1 MKRSTR
7 VGWFAVPVLALALAI
22 AAGCGGSSSSGGTGG
37 SSAGGSSAG
46 GLGSSYDVSKAGNVT
61 LTMWWLG
68 DQEVPG
74 IQAWMKKIIAA
85 YEAKYPN
92 VTIKQVIQSTANWT
106 QTQSIAC
113 KGQSGPDLWYNWSGT
128 WSLEQAWAGCT
139 VPNST
144 VLSSSDLAHD
154 TNVAETE
161 WQGQSWLY
169 PLYRFVYPLVY
180 NKKLFTQAGID
191 PSNPPTS
198 WNSFISACQKLK
210 QAGVQPIEL
219 GLKDGFGGEIL
230 GSATFQKQIF
240 SSYAPLIK
248 MSVDGNF
255 EGAAWK
261 SWIAKAAALK
271 PFVNNDVNSLNFGDA
286 LARFQAGKAAM
297 VFGTPGA
304 QQTIIAMQKAG
315 ADVGVMK
322 PPVFGSGGYADS
334 LVNTGNGFQVTRWS
348 QNPQVAGSFMAFMH
362 EPQNLDSLY
371 AMTGIFPSDD
381 RWAGGAQVTSATD
394 KEMLAWLKQKN
405 VNYPANYYPTD
416 LDVNGNFVVFQGLL
430 GGNMTVD
437 QAAQT
442 YQSVIEKWRKLHSQD
457 VQNYTEWASG
467 G

>member
-1 MKRSTR
+1 MKQSTR
-7 VGWFAVPVLALALAI
+7 VRWFAVPVVALALAV
-22 AAGCGGSSSSGGTGG
+22 AAGCGGSSSSGSSGG
-37 SSAGGSSAG
+37 SSSGGSS

-92 VTIKQVIQSTANWT
+92 VTIKQVVQSTANWT

-128 WSLEQAWAGCT
+128 WSLEQAWPGCT
-139 VPNST
+139 VPNSA
-144 VLSSSDLAHD
+144 VLSSSDIAHN

-180 NKKLFTQAGID
+180 NKKLFTQAGLD
-191 PSNPPTS
+191 PSKPPTS
-198 WNSFISACQKLK
+198 WNSFISASGKLK
-210 QAGVQPIEL
+210 QAGIQPIEL

-240 SSYAPLIK
+240 SSYTPLIK
-248 MSVDGNF
+248 MSVNGNF
-255 EGAAWK
+255 ESAAWK
-261 SWIAKAAALK
+261 SWITKAATLK
-271 PFVNNDVNSLNFGDA
+271 PYVNNDVNSLNFGDA
-286 LARFQAGKAAM
+286 LAKFQAGKAAM

-315 ADVGVMK
+315 DDVGVMK
-322 PPVFGSGGYADS
+322 PPVFGSAGYADS
-334 LVNTGNGFQVTRWS
+334 LANTGNGFQVTRWS
-348 QNPQVAGSFMAFMH
+348 KNPQVAGSFMAFMH
-362 EPQNLDSLY
+362 EPQNLNSLY
-371 AMTGIFPSDD
+371 AMAGIFPSDN
-381 RWAGGAQVTSATD
+381 RWTGSQVTSATD
-394 KEMLAWLKQKN
+394 KQMLAWLTQKN

-416 LDVNGNFVVFQGLL
+416 VDVNGNFVVFQGLL